1 LAARDPSE
9 SLPPI
14 QGILFSAGGRPGDDC
29 SPAQEDS
36 LATVIQAPQSAISPD
51 PAPAERV
58 LRVRG
63 GAPLRGA
70 VTISGAKNAALPAL
84 AATLLTADECV
95 LTNVPDLA
103 DIGTML
109 ALLRSLGAE
118 TEHDRERKRVR
129 MRAATIDRTDA
140 PAELVAA
147 MRASFLVAGPL
158 LARCGEMS
166 ASAPGGCQLGAR
178 PVDVDV
184 RGFRQMGAAI
194 DFDDDGQ
201 HIVGRATGLRGVSIY
216 MDYPSHTGTENLLM
230 AATLASGR
238 TTIVNAACEPEIV
251 FLGNMLNRMGA
262 RIKGLDSPTITI
274 DGVDRLHGVS
284 EAILPDR
291 LEAGTFAIGAVITGG
306 EVTLHDV
313 REPDMLPLTA
323 KLREAGADIW
333 IDHERMLVRPS
344 AGLRAVEIQTL
355 PFPGFPTDLQAAFAV
370 LMTQAQGRSR
380 IYERVFDDRLR
391 YTDQLRGMG
400 AGIRVERLQPI
411 DETGNP
417 VPGPNRYGTRAE
429 IFGPTSLIGR
439 PVRCL
444 DIRAGAGVVLAGL
457 IASGET
463 TVSALQ
469 HLDRGYEGFVDK
481 LKSLGADVEVTMAA
495 PAETPVRV

>member
-1 LAARDPSE
+1 VTTM
-9 SLPPI
+9 
-14 QGILFSAGGRPGDDC
+14 QVTGGIIAPDSGRG
-29 SPAQEDS
+29 
-36 LATVIQAPQSAISPD
+36 
-51 PAPAERV
+51 ERV

-63 GAPLRGA
+63 GVPLRGA
-70 VTISGAKNAALPAL
+70 VAIGGSKNAALPAL
-84 AATLLTADECV
+84 AATLLTSDECI
-95 LTNVPDLA
+95 LSNVPDLA

-118 TEHDRERKRVR
+118 TEYDREQKRVSV
-129 MRAATIDRTDA
+129 RAARITSVDA
-140 PAELVAA
+140 PADLVAR

-194 DFDDDGQ
+194 DFAEDDQRIHGQ
-201 HIVGRATGLRGVSIY
+201 AAGLQGAAIY

-230 AATLASGR
+230 AAALAGGR

-262 RIKGLDSPTITI
+262 RISGLGTPTITI

-284 EAILPDR
+284 QAILPDR
-291 LEAGTFAIGAVITGG
+291 LEAGTFAIAAVITGG
-306 EVTLHDV
+306 EVILEDV
-313 REPDMLPLTA
+313 RDADMLPLTA
-323 KLREAGADIW
+323 KLREAGAEIW
-333 IDHERMLVRPS
+333 SDAGRMLIRP
-344 AGLRAVEIQTL
+344 GRTLHPVEIQTL

-370 LMTQAQGRSR
+370 LMTQADGLSR
-380 IYERVFDDRLR
+380 IYERVFEDRLR
-391 YTDQLRGMG
+391 YTDQLRDMG
-400 AGIRVERLQPI
+400 ATIWVERLAPI
-411 DETGNP
+411 SADGLVTAAAA
-417 VPGPNRYGTRAE
+417 RYGTRAE
-429 IFGPTSLIGR
+429 ILGPTPLVGR

-463 TVSALQ
+463 VVSALH
-469 HLDRGYEGFVDK
+469 HLDRGYAGFVGK
-481 LKSLGADVEVTMAA
+481 LHGLGADVMETVAA
-495 PAETPVRV
+495 PAELATSA

>member
-1 LAARDPSE
+1 
-9 SLPPI
+9 
-14 QGILFSAGGRPGDDC
+14 
-29 SPAQEDS
+29 
-36 LATVIQAPQSAISPD
+36 LATSIQAPRSAIAPD

-58 LRVRG
+58 LHVRG

-95 LTNVPDLA
+95 LSNVPDLA

-118 TEHDRERKRVR
+118 AEHDRQRKRVR
-129 MRAATIDRTDA
+129 VRAATIERTDA

-166 ASAPGGCQLGAR
+166 ASAPGGCHLGAR

-238 TTIVNAACEPEIV
+238 TTIVNAACEPEII

-262 RIKGLDSPTITI
+262 RIKGLGSPTITI

-291 LEAGTFAIGAVITGG
+291 LEAGTFAIGAVISGG

-333 IDHERMLVRPS
+333 IDHDRMLVRPS

-370 LMTQAQGRSR
+370 LMTQMQGRSR
-380 IYERVFDDRLR
+380 LYERVFDDRLR
-391 YTDQLRGMG
+391 YTDQLRAMG
-400 AGIRVERLQPI
+400 ANIRVERLQPI

-417 VPGPNRYGTRAE
+417 VPGPIRYGTRAE
-429 IFGPTSLIGR
+429 IFGPTSLTGR

-481 LKSLGADVEVTMAA
+481 LKSLGADVVVTMAA
-495 PAETPVRV
+495 PAETPVGV

>member
-1 LAARDPSE
+1 M
-9 SLPPI
+9 
-14 QGILFSAGGRPGDDC
+14 Q
-29 SPAQEDS
+29 
-36 LATVIQAPQSAISPD
+36 VPQSAIAPD

-63 GAPLRGA
+63 GVPLRGT

-95 LTNVPDLA
+95 LSNVPDLA

-118 TEHDRERKRVR
+118 TEVDHARKRVR
-129 MRAATIDRTDA
+129 VRAARIVDTHA

-184 RGFRQMGAAI
+184 RGFRQIGAVI

-201 HIVGRATGLRGVSIY
+201 QIAGRATGLRGVSIY

-262 RIKGLDSPTITI
+262 RITGLGSPTITI

-284 EAILPDR
+284 EAVLPDR

-306 EVTLHDV
+306 EVTLNDV

-333 IDHERMLVRPS
+333 IDHDRMLVRPS

-391 YTDQLRGMG
+391 YTDQLRTMG
-400 AGIRVERLQPI
+400 ASIRVERLQPI
-411 DETGNP
+411 DDSGSPT
-417 VPGPNRYGTRAE
+417 PGSIRYGTKAE
-429 IFGPTSLIGR
+429 IFGPTSLTGR
-439 PVRCL
+439 LVRCL

-463 TVSALQ
+463 EVSALR

-481 LKSLGADVEVTMAA
+481 LKGLGADVEVTMAA
-495 PAETPVRV
+495 PAETLATV

>member
-1 LAARDPSE
+1 M
-9 SLPPI
+9 
-14 QGILFSAGGRPGDDC
+14 
-29 SPAQEDS
+29 
-36 LATVIQAPQSAISPD
+36 ATVIQAPQSAISPD

-58 LRVRG
+58 LRVR

-429 IFGPTSLIGR
+429 IFGPTSLTGR

-481 LKSLGADVEVTMAA
+481 LKSLGADVEVTMAT

>member
-1 LAARDPSE
+1 
-9 SLPPI
+9 
-14 QGILFSAGGRPGDDC
+14 
-29 SPAQEDS
+29 
-36 LATVIQAPQSAISPD
+36 
-51 PAPAERV
+51 
-58 LRVRG
+58 
-63 GAPLRGA
+63 
-70 VTISGAKNAALPAL
+70 
-84 AATLLTADECV
+84 
-95 LTNVPDLA
+95 
-103 DIGTML
+103 
-109 ALLRSLGAE
+109 
-118 TEHDRERKRVR
+118 
-129 MRAATIDRTDA
+129 MRAASIDRTNA
-140 PAELVAA
+140 PADLVAA

-262 RIKGLDSPTITI
+262 RISGLGSPTITI

-284 EAILPDR
+284 ETVLPDR

-306 EVTLHDV
+306 EVTLNDV

-333 IDHERMLVRPS
+333 IDHERTLVRPS
-344 AGLRAVEIQTL
+344 GGLRAVEIQTL

-370 LMTQAQGRSR
+370 LMTQMQGRSR

-391 YTDQLRGMG
+391 YTDQLRAMG
-400 AGIRVERLQPI
+400 ASIRVERMQPI

-417 VPGPNRYGTRAE
+417 TSGTDPLRHEGGDLWTDLTNRASRAL
-429 IFGPTSLIGR
+429 S
-439 PVRCL
+439 
-444 DIRAGAGVVLAGL
+444 
-457 IASGET
+457 
-463 TVSALQ
+463 
-469 HLDRGYEGFVDK
+469 
-481 LKSLGADVEVTMAA
+481 
-495 PAETPVRV
+495 

>member
-1 LAARDPSE
+1 
-9 SLPPI
+9 
-14 QGILFSAGGRPGDDC
+14 
-29 SPAQEDS
+29 
-36 LATVIQAPQSAISPD
+36 LATSIHAPQSAIAPD

-63 GAPLRGA
+63 GVPMRGA

-95 LTNVPDLA
+95 LSNVPELA

-118 TEHDRERKRVR
+118 TEVDHARKRVR
-129 MRAATIDRTDA
+129 VRAAKIVETNA

-184 RGFRQMGAAI
+184 RGFRQMGAVI

-201 HIVGRATGLRGVSIY
+201 QIAGRAAGLRGVSIY

-251 FLGNMLNRMGA
+251 FLGNMLSRMGA
-262 RIKGLDSPTITI
+262 RITGLGSPTITV

-284 EAILPDR
+284 ETVLPDR

-306 EVTLHDV
+306 EVTLNDV

-333 IDHERMLVRPS
+333 IDHDRMLVRPS
-344 AGLRAVEIQTL
+344 SGLRPVEIQTL

-391 YTDQLRGMG
+391 NTDQLRSMG
-400 AGIRVERLQPI
+400 ANIRVERLQPI

-417 VPGPNRYGTRAE
+417 TPGPIRYGTRAE
-429 IFGPTSLIGR
+429 IFGPTSLTGR

-463 TVSALQ
+463 EVSALR

-481 LKSLGADVEVTMAA
+481 LKGLGADVEVTMAA
-495 PAETPVRV
+495 PVGTLATV

>member
-1 LAARDPSE
+1 
-9 SLPPI
+9 
-14 QGILFSAGGRPGDDC
+14 
-29 SPAQEDS
+29 
-36 LATVIQAPQSAISPD
+36 
-51 PAPAERV
+51 
-58 LRVRG
+58 
-63 GAPLRGA
+63 
-70 VTISGAKNAALPAL
+70 
-84 AATLLTADECV
+84 
-95 LTNVPDLA
+95 
-103 DIGTML
+103 
-109 ALLRSLGAE
+109 
-118 TEHDRERKRVR
+118 
-129 MRAATIDRTDA
+129 
-140 PAELVAA
+140 
-147 MRASFLVAGPL
+147 
-158 LARCGEMS
+158 
-166 ASAPGGCQLGAR
+166 
-178 PVDVDV
+178 
-184 RGFRQMGAAI
+184 MGAAI

-262 RIKGLDSPTITI
+262 RISGLGSPTITV

-306 EVTLHDV
+306 EVTLNDV
-313 REPDMLPLTA
+313 RESDIVPLTA

-333 IDHERMLVRPS
+333 IDHDRMLVRPS

-391 YTDQLRGMG
+391 YTDQLRAMG
-400 AGIRVERLQPI
+400 ASIRVERLQPI
-411 DETGNP
+411 DETGHP
-417 VPGPNRYGTRAE
+417 TPGPIRYGTKAE
-429 IFGPTSLIGR
+429 IYGPTSLTGH

-457 IASGET
+457 VASGET
-463 TVSALQ
+463 EVSALR

-481 LKSLGADVEVTMAA
+481 LQSLGADVDVTTAA
-495 PAETPVRV
+495 SAETFATA

>member
-1 LAARDPSE
+1 MAT
-9 SLPPI
+9 PI
-14 QGILFSAGGRPGDDC
+14 QA
-29 SPAQEDS
+29 
-36 LATVIQAPQSAISPD
+36 VQSAI
-51 PAPAERV
+51 APIP
-58 LRVRG
+58 LRLNGCCAFAGVS
-63 GAPLRGA
+63 PLRGT

-95 LTNVPDLA
+95 LSNVPDLA

-118 TEHDRERKRVR
+118 TEHDRARKRVR
-129 MRAATIDRTDA
+129 VRAAKIVDTNA

-201 HIVGRATGLRGVSIY
+201 QIAGRATGLRGVSIY

-262 RIKGLDSPTITI
+262 RITGLGSPTITV

-284 EAILPDR
+284 ETVLPDR

-306 EVTLHDV
+306 EVTLNDV

-355 PFPGFPTDLQAAFAV
+355 PFPGVPHGSAGGFRGADDPGAGALPDL
-370 LMTQAQGRSR
+370 R
-380 IYERVFDDRLR
+380 
-391 YTDQLRGMG
+391 
-400 AGIRVERLQPI
+400 AGIRRPPALHRPAARDGREYLGRAAAAHRRDRKPNPGVDPLWHAERRSS
-411 DETGNP
+411 
-417 VPGPNRYGTRAE
+417 V
-429 IFGPTSLIGR
+429 R
-439 PVRCL
+439 P
-444 DIRAGAGVVLAGL
+444 
-457 IASGET
+457 
-463 TVSALQ
+463 
-469 HLDRGYEGFVDK
+469 H
-481 LKSLGADVEVTMAA
+481 
-495 PAETPVRV
+495 

>member
-1 LAARDPSE
+1 M
-9 SLPPI
+9 
-14 QGILFSAGGRPGDDC
+14 
-29 SPAQEDS
+29 
-36 LATVIQAPQSAISPD
+36 ATTIQAPQSAIAPD

-58 LRVRG
+58 LRIRG
-63 GAPLRGA
+63 GVPLRGA

-95 LTNVPDLA
+95 LSNVPDLA

-118 TEHDRERKRVR
+118 TEIDRVRKRVR
-129 MRAATIDRTDA
+129 VRAANIIDTNA

-184 RGFRQMGAAI
+184 RGFRQMGAVI

-201 HIVGRATGLRGVSIY
+201 QIAGRATGLRGVSIY

-262 RIKGLDSPTITI
+262 RITGLGSPTITV

-284 EAILPDR
+284 EAVLPDR

-333 IDHERMLVRPS
+333 IDHDRMLVRPS

-391 YTDQLRGMG
+391 YTDQLRAMG
-400 AGIRVERLQPI
+400 ANIRVERLQPI
-411 DETGNP
+411 DESGNP
-417 VPGPNRYGTRAE
+417 NPRADPLRHEGGDLRSDLTNRAARAL
-429 IFGPTSLIGR
+429 S
-439 PVRCL
+439 
-444 DIRAGAGVVLAGL
+444 
-457 IASGET
+457 
-463 TVSALQ
+463 
-469 HLDRGYEGFVDK
+469 
-481 LKSLGADVEVTMAA
+481 
-495 PAETPVRV
+495 